1 MIDAARRQ
9 KTENKLNQRKKLAK
23 HFGWNGGLLYKRQR
37 EKITESTGYMR
48 DGNVSHFVCCGG
60 GIKTKTKND
69 HASYRCK
76 GGYGKARHYSTNEQ
90 RQLDDFNEQVKEI

>member
-9 KTENKLNQRKKLAK
+9 KTKNKLNQRKKLAK

-60 GIKTKTKND
+60 SIKTKTKND
-69 HASYRCK
+69 RASYRCK

>member
-60 GIKTKTKND
+60 SIKTKTKND
-69 HASYRCK
+69 RASYRCK